1 MSIGR
6 TRTGLA
12 LRIVS
17 YEVDAGWLER
27 IQKAIEKEIARGAR
41 RWKGSGD
48 ELAEPYRSLI
58 EDEESE
64 QTEELLGIAFVACQS
79 YMSRIQTQ
87 LEAFNRT
94 CLDEFGKRVSAL
106 ENFQQVLKIAKVK
119 VARSRLTEAEAI
131 YAAGNYWKHSDHWR
145 VTHGPAAHP

>member
-87 LEAFNRT
+87 
-94 CLDEFGKRVSAL
+94 
-106 ENFQQVLKIAKVK
+106 
-119 VARSRLTEAEAI
+119 
-131 YAAGNYWKHSDHWR
+131 
-145 VTHGPAAHP
+145 